1 MTHPENRGPELAFD
15 SYVAVALQ
23 PRIYGCRNR
32 DDVKK
37 NLENQLRLLD
47 YAIPHAFLVGGG
59 PVKLVSLA
67 EGSIQGFWD
76 EISHMDQ
83 ATYCKELAIRIPG
96 EETDL
101 LAKKAKEYGVY
112 LVAQAKVVEPDI
124 ASDRFFNQ
132 GFIISP
138 EGEIILKHTKN
149 IISLVEGS
157 TSPYDLW
164 DKWSEKYGESLEAYY
179 PVAKTEIGNLAVSI
193 CAETVLFPET
203 YRAFTL
209 MGAEVVVRMTL
220 PEPMVMWGIWE
231 ATSRARAFDNACYL
245 VCPNGGPYYMTPGDD
260 APYSLLGG
268 HAMIIDYRGDVRCKA
283 DHQNESGVP
292 GEIQIKAL
300 REYRASSPQAGELS
314 QMRSS
319 LWKQIYERWPD
330 YPKNLYV
337 DRTYSHVLER
347 HGLHLKALEKLFEAG
362 IFTRPAR

>member
-1 MTHPENRGPELAFD
+1 MSHPEDRGPELAFD
-15 SYVAVALQ
+15 SYTAVALQ

-32 DDVKK
+32 DDIKK
-37 NLENQLRLLD
+37 NLENQLSLLD
-47 YAIPHAFLVGGG
+47 KAIPHAFLVAGG
-59 PVKLVSLA
+59 PVKLVAFA

-76 EISHMDQ
+76 ELSHLDQ
-83 ATYCKELAIRIPG
+83 ATYCKDLAIRIPG
-96 EETDL
+96 EETEQ
-101 LAKKAKEYGVY
+101 LAQKAKEYGTY
-112 LVAQAKVVEPDI
+112 IVAQAKVVEPDI
-124 ASDRFFNQ
+124 APDRFFNQ
-132 GFIISP
+132 AFIISP

-164 DKWSEKYGESLEAYY
+164 DKWSEKYGEGLEAYY

-193 CAETVLFPET
+193 CAETVVFPET
-203 YRAFTL
+203 YRAL
-209 MGAEVVVRMTL
+209 SVMGAEVIVRMTL
-220 PEPMVMWGIWE
+220 PEPMVRWGIWE

-245 VCPNGGPYYMTPGDD
+245 VCSNGGPYYTTPDED

-268 HAMIIDYRGDVRCKA
+268 NAMIIDYRGNVSTIARYQDEA
-283 DHQNESGVP
+283 GVP
-292 GEIQIKAL
+292 GEIHIKAL
-300 REYRASSPQAGELS
+300 REYRTTSPHAGELS

-337 DRTYSHVLER
+337 DKTYSHVLER